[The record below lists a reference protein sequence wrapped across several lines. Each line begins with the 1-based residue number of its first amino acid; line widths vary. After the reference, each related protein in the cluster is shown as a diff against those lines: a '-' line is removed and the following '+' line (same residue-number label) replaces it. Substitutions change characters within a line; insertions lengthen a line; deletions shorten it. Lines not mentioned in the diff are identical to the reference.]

1 MITLSIVMT
10 LLSASPSTTG
20 RSLLKET
27 KVERAARLMTDG
39 ELAHLGEL
47 DRQLAVLGRGP
58 ENGAFLTASIATLAA
73 GLALPAI
80 CLVASVAT
88 TVVVGLVGL
97 LFAAFGYTEV
107 LAWIPS
113 AWVAIF
119 SVIPIWGWVA
129 IAAVTVVGAAMLTAS
144 LTADAPR
151 RSQVA
156 GLRAE
161 RNALI
166 TEALSRPDQTSM
178 QQVPMLPLAT
188 F

>member
-1 MITLSIVMT
+1 MITISLVMT
-10 LLSASPSTTG
+10 LLSATPTTNG
-20 RSLLKET
+20 RSLLRET

-39 ELAHLGEL
+39 ELAHLADL
-47 DRQLAVLGRGP
+47 DRQIAGLRAP

-73 GLALPAI
+73 GLALPAL
-80 CLVASVAT
+80 CVVAGVVTSVA
-88 TVVVGLVGL
+88 VGLVGL
-97 LFAAFGYTEV
+97 LFAAFGDTEV

-151 RSQVA
+151 RAQLA

-161 RNALI
+161 RKALI
-166 TEALSRPDQTSM
+166 TEALSRPETSM